1 MDKSCL
7 DGIGMLLLKEGK
19 FAVNSIYSSIVT
31 PLLNLT
37 KQIKPQLNYV
47 TA

>member
-19 FAVNSIYSSIVT
+19 FAVNSIYSSIVKFNET
-31 PLLNLT
+31 NKT
-37 KQIKPQLNYV
+37 AIKLRNGLKF
-47 TA
+47 